1 MSESVPIHD
10 TPILG
15 MTSRPLVPQPVE
27 YGDPKSNNF
36 WVEYP
41 NGLVDLSRSTH
52 LKELKDS
59 AEKQLDIDPSKDPGA
74 QNILDAGSKTITPT
88 LLPGQ
93 LEISVNGGRTVRL
106 DTEKTAVVII
116 DMQNF
121 FLHKDLRNHPKG
133 LACVDPLM
141 RVVPFLREKDVKILW
156 VNWGLTTAELST
168 IPPSL
173 VRGFAKHGSPRGGG
187 FGSELPGDFGKLLMR
202 GEKNSE
208 LYGPLQG
215 LYEDG
220 RDKGTDFWIH
230 KNRISGLWDQ
240 TLLDNFLKENGLMTL
255 FFAGVNA
262 DQCVLGTLIDAY
274 FKGYDCILIEDATA
288 TTSPDGALE
297 SVIYNAGNSY
307 GFVTSTE
314 NVIGSKAWN

>member
-1 MSESVPIHD
+1 MPDTIPQYH

-15 MTSRPLVPQPVE
+15 MTSRPRVPQPVE
-27 YGDPKSNNF
+27 YGDPTSNDF

-41 NGLVDLSRSTH
+41 HGLVDLSRSTH
-52 LKELKDS
+52 LKDLKIS
-59 AEKQLDIDPSKDPGA
+59 AEKQLDIDTTKEPGA
-74 QNILDAGSKTITPT
+74 QNILLAGSNIITPT

-93 LEISVNGGRTVRL
+93 LDVQMTGERIVRL

-121 FLHKDLRNHPKG
+121 FLHKDIRDHPKG

-141 RVVPFLREKDVKILW
+141 RVVPFFREKNIKILW
-156 VNWGLTTAELST
+156 VNWGLTAAELST

-187 FGSELPGDFGKLLMR
+187 FGSELPGNFGKLLMR
-202 GEKNSE
+202 GERNSE

-215 LYEDG
+215 LYENG
-220 RDKGTDFWIH
+220 RDKGSDFWIH

-240 TLLDNFLKENGLMTL
+240 TLLENFLKENGLKTL

-274 FKGYDCILIEDATA
+274 FRGYDCILLEDATA
-288 TTSPDGALE
+288 TTSPDGAFE
-297 SVIYNAGNSY
+297 AVIYNAANSY
-307 GFVTSTE
+307 GFVTNTKEVLS
-314 NVIGSKAWN
+314 SRDL

>member
-1 MSESVPIHD
+1 MSD
-10 TPILG
+10 A
-15 MTSRPLVPQPVE
+15 MASRPLVSQPIE
-27 YGDPKSNNF
+27 FGDPTSNNF

-41 NGLVDLSRSTH
+41 NGLVDVSRSTH
-52 LKELKDS
+52 LNDLKSS
-59 AEKQLDIDPSKDPGA
+59 AEKQLGIDPFKDTGA
-74 QNILDAGSKTITPT
+74 QDILQAGSDSITPT

-93 LEISVNGGRTVRL
+93 LDVPVTGGRTVRL

-121 FLHKDLRNHPKG
+121 FLHKDLRSHTKG

-141 RVVPFLREKDVKILW
+141 RVVPFFRERNIKILW

-173 VRGFAKHGSPRGGG
+173 VRGFAKPGSIRGGG
-187 FGSELPGDFGKLLMR
+187 FGSNLPGDFGRLLMR

-220 RDKGTDFWIH
+220 KDKGTDFWIH

-240 TLLDNFLKENGLMTL
+240 TLLDNFLKENGLKTL

-262 DQCVLGTLIDAY
+262 DQCVLGTLVDAY
-274 FKGYDCILIEDATA
+274 FKGYDCILLEDATA
-288 TTSPDGALE
+288 TTSPEGALE

-307 GFVTSTE
+307 GFVTNTD
-314 NVIGSKAWN
+314 NVMDSKF

>member
-1 MSESVPIHD
+1 MSD
-10 TPILG
+10 A
-15 MTSRPLVPQPVE
+15 MASRPLVSQPIE
-27 YGDPKSNNF
+27 FGDPTSNNF

-41 NGLVDLSRSTH
+41 NGLVDVSRSTH
-52 LKELKDS
+52 LNDLKSS
-59 AEKQLDIDPSKDPGA
+59 AEKQLGIDPSKDTGA
-74 QNILDAGSKTITPT
+74 QDILQAGSDSITPT

-93 LEISVNGGRTVRL
+93 LDVSVTGGRTVRL

-121 FLHKDLRNHPKG
+121 FLHEDLRSHPKG

-141 RVVPFLREKDVKILW
+141 RVVPFFRERNIKILW

-173 VRGFAKHGSPRGGG
+173 VRGFAKPGSIR
-187 FGSELPGDFGKLLMR
+187 DFGRLLMR

-220 RDKGTDFWIH
+220 KDKGTDFWIH

-240 TLLDNFLKENGLMTL
+240 TLLDNFLKENGLKTL

-262 DQCVLGTLIDAY
+262 DQCVLGTLVDAY
-274 FKGYDCILIEDATA
+274 FKGYDCILLEDATA
-288 TTSPDGALE
+288 TTSPEGALE

-307 GFVTSTE
+307 GFVTSTD
-314 NVIGSKAWN
+314 NVMDSKF